1 VNMNIHEQEFVK
13 AFVQSERRVRFL
25 EFLNAPKKRRKVIRE
40 FDHLK
45 SRFLDVRFMIPLR
58 GSEAL
63 PPNVFAT
70 LRKMG
75 APANCW
81 VMGGRFDEEER
92 ELLEAIRDSGDGFVL
107 SCIPGKLAYMKTE
120 DEEYILSRLRAD

>member
-1 VNMNIHEQEFVK
+1 MNMKIHEQEFGR
-13 AFVQSERRVRFL
+13 AFVQSERRVRLL
-25 EFLNAPKKRRKVIRE
+25 EFLSVPKKRRKLIRK

-45 SRFLDVRFMIPLR
+45 SRFLDVRFMIALQGPA
-58 GSEAL
+58 AL

-75 APANCW
+75 APASCW
-81 VMGGRFDEEER
+81 VMGGRFDEEEKD
-92 ELLEAIRDSGDGFVL
+92 LLEAIKDSGDRFVL

-120 DEEYILSRLRAD
+120 DDEYILSRPRAD